1 LSFKE
6 SMMGLE
12 FQILPSSQQ
21 HKSQSEGR
29 NIGAAAATAA
39 GTSKQQQSNST
50 NKTSGKRSAW
60 MLCNQLRKT
69 LGDKFAERFNEAQ
82 EGVAASSSAMKYNS
96 SETPSSDMSS
106 CSSFTKFSQDEAE
119 TPSFQG
125 PPSDVWPEVSDP
137 LSGLSVETSTLRGG
151 GENSWSEQ
159 GSCVTERI
167 DSSPSPASSSYLG
180 THLPLPNLSLPSRTR
195 ELTNVGI
202 LDNFTNRSQTLGG
215 GTTPLL
221 QQQLQQQSPSWPL
234 SPLWGGKRV
243 CGTPP
248 GLRSQQFINGSSALP
263 LDEND
268 SEDMCIFDIL
278 QEAASSG
285 WEESIAPLSAM
296 DSPATTP
303 ETTTVHVDHQPVV
316 MKQEPG
322 PACHEN
328 PHPRSTSGAPGASNP
343 RTPVK
348 PPQQQPK
355 QHFRG
360 VRQRPW
366 GKYAAEIRD
375 SARQGARVWL
385 GTFDTAEEAALAYD
399 RAALKMRG
407 SRALL
412 NFPLLATT
420 ALSNPASMDV
430 PAATLL
436 KNLRNPASTVADT
449 AAPMVSS
456 VHPTLATMVTT
467 PSGNSR
473 SCSRGHSKK
482 RSRDVEETVSQMQQE
497 LNSTQNKHARM
508 QGSFPDAAAVQEL
521 ESKYLE
527 DLMSSLSSDIQQ

>member
-1 LSFKE
+1 
-6 SMMGLE
+6 
-12 FQILPSSQQ
+12 
-21 HKSQSEGR
+21 
-29 NIGAAAATAA
+29 
-39 GTSKQQQSNST
+39 
-50 NKTSGKRSAW
+50 
-60 MLCNQLRKT
+60 
-69 LGDKFAERFNEAQ
+69 
-82 EGVAASSSAMKYNS
+82 
-96 SETPSSDMSS
+96 
-106 CSSFTKFSQDEAE
+106 
-119 TPSFQG
+119 
-125 PPSDVWPEVSDP
+125 
-137 LSGLSVETSTLRGG
+137 
-151 GENSWSEQ
+151 
-159 GSCVTERI
+159 
-167 DSSPSPASSSYLG
+167 
-180 THLPLPNLSLPSRTR
+180 
-195 ELTNVGI
+195 
-202 LDNFTNRSQTLGG
+202 
-215 GTTPLL
+215 
-221 QQQLQQQSPSWPL
+221 
-234 SPLWGGKRV
+234 
-243 CGTPP
+243 
-248 GLRSQQFINGSSALP
+248 
-263 LDEND
+263 
-268 SEDMCIFDIL
+268 MCIFDIL

-316 MKQEPG
+316 MKQDPG

-348 PPQQQPK
+348 PPQQQQPK

-497 LNSTQNKHARM
+497 LNSTQSKHARM
-508 QGSFPDAAAVQEL
+508 QGSFRDDAAVQEL
-521 ESKYLE
+521 KSKYLE